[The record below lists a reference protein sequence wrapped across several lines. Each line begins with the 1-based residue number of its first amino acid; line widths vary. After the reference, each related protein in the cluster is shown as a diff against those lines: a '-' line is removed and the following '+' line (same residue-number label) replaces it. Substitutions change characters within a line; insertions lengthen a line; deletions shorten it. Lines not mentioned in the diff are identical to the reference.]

1 MTQAFVLLELLNHM
15 VLVAKEAKAR
25 GHRIVALNHDP
36 LRDSGP
42 FAVPEGLIDELIAI
56 DSWSDRDLITKTI
69 TDVHERYEVVGTY
82 AAFEATLPYEAAL
95 RELAGLPNNGE
106 QNVVEV
112 LDKAAVRSKLRG
124 EGLSG
129 LGSATL
135 TEALT
140 WTEWPF
146 AAGAI
151 LKPSN
156 GTGSSLCFRVSSLA
170 ELREAAEQT
179 RSVAVVNPLMKDYIH
194 QHGEFVLEE
203 EAAGELL
210 SVESLVDRG
219 EVHVL
224 GLTARYVL
232 ASDPVVEMGL
242 QFPYHHPR
250 SAEIIAKAKA
260 IHHAMGVVHGP
271 TQIEFMVPAEG
282 SVELIDFNVRSA
294 GTASVVTIGEAFGTR
309 HEVALT
315 DLACGITPD
324 VSFLERPTRFSTE
337 MLLLPPPGAT
347 VMTEVTFPE
356 SAICCRLTK
365 TVGDALSGR
374 ADQLDAVAM
383 FVVSADT
390 AAKVHTAAVEAR
402 RATVFA
408 GAPLGDNPNNRLA
421 SSPLIGQDLTR
432 RY

>member
-42 FAVPEGLIDELIAI
+42 FAVPEGLIDELISI

-82 AAFEATLPYEAAL
+82 AAFEAVLPYEAAL

-112 LDKAAVRSKLRG
+112 LDKAAVRSKLR
-124 EGLSG
+124 EAGLSG

-135 TEALT
+135 TEALK

-146 AAGAI
+146 RAGAI

-170 ELREAAEQT
+170 ELRGAAEQT
-179 RSVAVVNPLMKDYIH
+179 RSVTVVNPLMKDYIH

-224 GLTARYVL
+224 GLTGRYVL

-260 IHHAMGVVHGP
+260 IHQAMGVVHGP
-271 TQIEFMVPAEG
+271 TQIEFMVPEEG

-347 VMTEVTFPE
+347 VMTEVVFPE
-356 SAICCRLTK
+356 SALCCRLTK
-365 TVGDALSGR
+365 TPGDALSGR

-383 FVVSADT
+383 LVVSADT
-390 AAKVHTAAVEAR
+390 AAQVHAAAVEAR
-402 RATVFA
+402 RATVFD